1 VDLNIMMTRARRGV
15 REDAKLYVV
24 AVSSL
29 TVAFLCLAT
38 ALLGVTNLADLADRW
53 GRTHKMSV
61 YLKDEAATAD
71 VERLKAVLSSIDG
84 VTRAEHLTSIVA
96 REHFLKDASVKSE
109 LSSLPTDVFPA
120 SIEVEFAADTS
131 DARIREVADKV
142 GAFGAA
148 VSEVDTYRTWFDR
161 LGALLTAGRT
171 AALMLALLVLVCAF
185 AVVANTIR
193 LAVAS
198 RRDEIEM
205 LKMCGATDGFVRG
218 PFVLEGTLQ
227 GLISA
232 VLSLL
237 ILVVLYLT
245 LRSQVDSTLG
255 PLTGMRLSFLS
266 PLLVLGIVLAGAI
279 AGALGSAVS
288 IRRYLAV

>member
-1 VDLNIMMTRARRGV
+1 MLARAKRGM
-15 REDAKLYVV
+15 REDARLYVV

-38 ALLGVTNLADLADRW
+38 ALLGVTNLADLSDRW

-61 YLKDEAATAD
+61 YLKEQAQPDD
-71 VERLKAVLSSIDG
+71 IERLKVVLDALEG
-84 VTRAEHLTSIVA
+84 VTAIEHLTSAVA
-96 REHFLKDASVKSE
+96 RERFLKDANVNTD
-109 LSSLPTDVFPA
+109 LASLPTDVFPA
-120 SIEVEFAADTS
+120 SLEVDFASQTT
-131 DARIREVADKV
+131 DARIREVAEKV

-148 VSEVDTYRTWFDR
+148 VSEVDTYRTWFER
-161 LGALLTAGRT
+161 LGALLLAGRT
-171 AALMLALLVLVCAF
+171 AALMLALLVLVCVF

-193 LAVAS
+193 LAVAA

-227 GLISA
+227 GLVSA
-232 VLSLL
+232 SMSLV

-245 LRSQVDSTLG
+245 LRTQIDATLG
-255 PLTGMRLSFLS
+255 PLTGMHLSFLS
-266 PLLVLGIVLAGAI
+266 PLLAIGIVLAGAL

-288 IRRYLAV
+288 IRRYMAV

>member
-1 VDLNIMMTRARRGV
+1 MLTRAKRGM
-15 REDAKLYVV
+15 REDARLYVV

-38 ALLGVTNLADLADRW
+38 ALLGVTNLAELSNRW

-61 YLKDEAATAD
+61 YLKDSAQSGD
-71 VERLKAVLSSIDG
+71 VERLKAVLGALDG
-84 VTRAEHLTSIVA
+84 VTNVEHLTSAVA
-96 REHFLKDASVKSE
+96 RERFLKDANVKGD
-109 LSSLPTDVFPA
+109 LGSLPVEVFPA
-120 SIEVEFAADTS
+120 SLEVDFATDAT
-131 DARIREVADKV
+131 DARIREVSDKV

-148 VSEVDTYRTWFDR
+148 VSEVDTYRTWFER
-161 LGALLTAGRT
+161 LGALLLAGRT
-171 AALMLALLVLVCAF
+171 AALLLALLVLVCAF

-193 LAVAS
+193 LAVAA

-227 GLISA
+227 GLVSA
-232 VLSLL
+232 VLSLV

-245 LRSQVDSTLG
+245 LRSQVDATLG
-255 PLTGMRLSFLS
+255 PLTGMHLSFLS
-266 PLLVLGIVLAGAI
+266 PLLAFGIVVAGAL

-288 IRRYLAV
+288 IRRYMAV